1 MLPDKL
7 ERFVLVTLAAAFIG
21 LAGVAFWQQ
30 WSTGQRLRAARAGA
44 ITVDSRVDSPP
55 GATTD
60 NAAPGPASSPAAA
73 GIYVHVAGA
82 VAHPGVYNLDAGARV
97 INAIDAAGGPT
108 LDAMLDALN
117 LAVLLRDGDKV
128 YVPTKK
134 EVAWHCG
141 PPAAPAVGGPGDDG
155 SPAAGHVVNI
165 NTASAGELDTLPG
178 IGPSLAGRIVA
189 YRNEHG
195 PFADVKDLVKVS
207 GIGEAR
213 LQDLLPYITVR

>member
-1 MLPDKL
+1 MLPDRLEKL
-7 ERFVLVTLAAAFIG
+7 VLVILAAVFIG

-30 WSTGQRLRAARAGA
+30 WFTSQRLRAVRAIALTAQGSGDSAAGA
-44 ITVDSRVDSPP
+44 AADSAASAP
-55 GATTD
+55 
-60 NAAPGPASSPAAA
+60 AAPVADGL
-73 GIYVHVAGA
+73 YVHVAGA
-82 VAHPGVYNLDAGARV
+82 VAHPGVYGLRADARV
-97 INAIDAAGGPT
+97 INAIEAAGGPT
-108 LDAMLDALN
+108 PDAMLDALN

-134 EVAWHCG
+134 EVAWQCG
-141 PPAAPAVGGPGDDG
+141 PPAVPAVGGSGNSG

-165 NTASAGELDTLPG
+165 NTATVGELDTLPG